1 MQRVALINWKNIN
14 QDSDLSKIFESFSK
28 PGVVNW
34 LKVVS
39 WWVEA
44 GFAFVPVIREW
55 KSFVVLFELT
65 ERLSFDTSGTK
76 KIFIEILEEKI
87 IDWSWNAVD
96 WTWIWYIRASASYPN
111 KNFLALARVENGNI
125 IDERTYVSVRYFL
138 ESFNTAGKLVL
149 LESNGRIKESLL
161 PPMNINIKWLPSKT
175 LDWNSYIV
183 ANSWW
188 DNYKW
193 NLHDIFDRLYKAE
206 EAVKVKMETK
216 EIVSKDFKITEWRTI
231 YISEINDY
239 NEKDWYLGRWKVLVY
254 RYNYGSTTEKSMI
267 HNLNIKNRNEVYW
280 KLYENNYIDNW
291 QVVFNK
297 QSPDSNWNAL
307 DRDQDARFNLE
318 IYKLW

>member
-96 WTWIWYIRASASYPN
+96 WTWIWHIRVSASYPN
-111 KNFLALARVENGNI
+111 KNFLPLARVENGNI
-125 IDERTYVSVRYFL
+125 IDERIYVSVRYFL
-138 ESFNTAGKLVL
+138 EGFNTAWKLVQ

-161 PPMNINIKWLPSKT
+161 PPMNININWLPTQT

-183 ANSWW
+183 ANS
-188 DNYKW
+188 
-193 NLHDIFDRLYKAE
+193 
-206 EAVKVKMETK
+206 
-216 EIVSKDFKITEWRTI
+216 SP
-231 YISEINDY
+231 ISIGFNT
-239 NEKDWYLGRWKVLVY
+239 N
-254 RYNYGSTTEKSMI
+254 SSA
-267 HNLNIKNRNEVYW
+267 
-280 KLYENNYIDNW
+280 
-291 QVVFNK
+291 FNK
-297 QSPDSNWNAL
+297 GCMYSFILEYRIIRSIIVTSYVLYFNILRASTSSTSSSWDS
-307 DRDQDARFNLE
+307 
-318 IYKLW
+318 I

>member
-138 ESFNTAGKLVL
+138 ESFNTAGKLVQ
-149 LESNGRIKESLL
+149 LESNGIIKESLL
-161 PPMNINIKWLPSKT
+161 PPMNINIKWLPLKT

-183 ANSWW
+183 ANSWK

-239 NEKDWYLGRWKVLVY
+239 NEKDWYLWRWKVLVY
-254 RYNYGSTTEKSMI
+254 RYNYWSTTEKSMI